1 MPWRERTVAQP
12 EQNPEIQ
19 LAQSIPPASGKRQ
32 PKWRQELYIW
42 VLAILSA
49 AIFLTVYVNT
59 SSVGL
64 GVLGFLIPSMFI
76 VLWNMII
83 GPKKTSRHRKQA
95 ATTLRNSTP
104 SNAVLRI
111 EYFDGYSP
119 IRTDGMETG
128 LSEDKSLPDLI
139 PWLQIVQAKV
149 LSFQDVELMISTKIP
164 PVSTFQLHLKLDEQM
179 VAKDTVSAINTIVL
193 AHKMSV

>member
-1 MPWRERTVAQP
+1 M
-12 EQNPEIQ
+12 N
-19 LAQSIPPASGKRQ
+19 
-32 PKWRQELYIW
+32 
-42 VLAILSA
+42 
-49 AIFLTVYVNT
+49 
-59 SSVGL
+59 
-64 GVLGFLIPSMFI
+64 
-76 VLWNMII
+76 
-83 GPKKTSRHRKQA
+83 RK
-95 ATTLRNSTP
+95 STP

-179 VAKDTVSAINTIVL
+179 VAKDTVSAINAIVL
-193 AHKMSV
+193 AHKLSV